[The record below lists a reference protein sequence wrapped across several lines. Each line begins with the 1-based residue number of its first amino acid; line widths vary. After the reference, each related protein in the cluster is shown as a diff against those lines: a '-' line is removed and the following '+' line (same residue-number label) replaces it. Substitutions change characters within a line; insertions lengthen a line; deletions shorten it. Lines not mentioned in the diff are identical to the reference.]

1 MIHASSSAPMYQKSG
16 YNTGT
21 WSAEEDARLRNA
33 VAQHGTRW
41 VIVAGDV
48 ATRNGDQCAK
58 RWNEKLNPALNHSPW
73 SPAEDKLLLH
83 LVSVYGRNWKLLTSN
98 YLESRAPLALKN
110 RHSLLMRRMRRENPS
125 KKNSNM
131 NENGATSS
139 NSIPTIPTIAN
150 LPEDWILPQDN
161 ESIEQQDVME
171 FGPPSQSSGQIRW
184 TPQKEPQRYPSTG
197 FLTPTSPVSVANSG
211 NSTALELD
219 SLFEATGEQLRQSLE
234 ATGEKIL
241 PESAGSERNTP
252 AVKYSVTCSRRT
264 LKTLVC
270 SMVDS
275 ALSETAPSEDD
286 QITLSLRIHT

>member
-1 MIHASSSAPMYQKSG
+1 MYQKSG

-48 ATRNGDQCAK
+48 STRNGDQCAK
-58 RWNEKLNPALNHSPW
+58 RWNENLNPNLNHSPW

-83 LVSVYGRNWKLLTSN
+83 LVSVYGRNWKLLTSH

-110 RHSLLMRRMRRENPS
+110 RHSLLMRRMKRENPS
-125 KKNSNM
+125 KKNVNA

-139 NSIPTIPTIAN
+139 HSIPTIPTMSN
-150 LPEDWILPQDN
+150 LPEDWILAPDN
-161 ESIEQQDVME
+161 ETMEQQDVLE
-171 FGPPSQSSGQIRW
+171 FSPPSQSPNQVRW
-184 TPQKEPQRYPSTG
+184 KAPKEPQRFPATG
-197 FLTPTSPVSVANSG
+197 FLTPTSPISVINSG
-211 NSTALELD
+211 NNTPLELD
-219 SLFEATGEQLRQSLE
+219 SIFDATGEQLCQSLE
-234 ATGEKIL
+234 ATSEKIL
-241 PESAGSERNTP
+241 PESAGLGRNTP

>member
-1 MIHASSSAPMYQKSG
+1 MYQKSG

-21 WSAEEDARLRNA
+21 WLVEEDARLRNA

-58 RWNEKLNPALNHSPW
+58 RWNENLNPNLNHSPW

-83 LVSVYGRNWKLLTSN
+83 LVSVYGRNWKLLTNS

-125 KKNSNM
+125 KKNSSA
-131 NENGATSS
+131 NENAGISGH
-139 NSIPTIPTIAN
+139 SIPTLSTIPN
-150 LPEDWILPQDN
+150 LPEDWILSPDN
-161 ESIEQQDVME
+161 EVIEQQDVME
-171 FGPPSQSSGQIRW
+171 FSPHSSSPSQVRWKHPKGPPRF
-184 TPQKEPQRYPSTG
+184 PATG
-197 FLTPTSPVSVANSG
+197 FVTPNLPTSAADMGKELP
-211 NSTALELD
+211 LELG
-219 SLFEATGEQLRQSLE
+219 SLFDATGEQLSQSLE
-234 ATGEKIL
+234 AAGENIQSQ
-241 PESAGSERNTP
+241 PSGSGPNTA

>member
-1 MIHASSSAPMYQKSG
+1 MYQKSG

-21 WSAEEDARLRNA
+21 WSGEEDSRLRKA

-58 RWNEKLNPALNHSPW
+58 RWNENLNPNLNHSPW

-83 LVSVYGRNWKLLTSN
+83 LVSVYGRNWKLLSSN

-125 KKNSNM
+125 KKSVTA
-131 NENGATSS
+131 NENAGTSGH
-139 NSIPTIPTIAN
+139 SIPMLSTVPN
-150 LPEDWILPQDN
+150 LSENWILSTDN
-161 ESIEQQDVME
+161 EAVEQQDVME
-171 FGPPSQSSGQIRW
+171 FSPQSQSPCQSPCSLIWKPPKG
-184 TPQKEPQRYPSTG
+184 PQRYPAAG
-197 FLTPTSPVSVANSG
+197 FLAPALPTSATNTG
-211 NSTALELD
+211 NDMTPLELD
-219 SLFEATGEQLRQSLE
+219 SLFDVTGEQLRQSLE
-234 ATGEKIL
+234 DVNEKMQPQNTG
-241 PESAGSERNTP
+241 AGRDTA